1 MPLIDVTYDQA
12 LPPEALRRLGEV
24 LPDLVAEAVACPEEP
39 WTGPPQ
45 PGDVEIR
52 FRPKGPYDVGELH
65 CVVEVRTKLF
75 ASRLVDRHER
85 AERVRTGL
93 VAAVPEI
100 GLLGVWLV
108 LHEGAW
114 AQ

>member
-1 MPLIDVTYDQA
+1 MPLIDVTYDQTV
-12 LPPEALRRLGEV
+12 PGEALRRLGEV

-52 FRPKGPYDVGELH
+52 FRPKGPYDVGELD
-65 CVVEVRTKLF
+65 CVVEVRTKLS
-75 ASRLVDRHER
+75 ASRLPDKQER
-85 AERVRTGL
+85 AERIRAGL
-93 VAAVPEI
+93 AAAVPET
-100 GLLGVWLV
+100 GLLGVWLI